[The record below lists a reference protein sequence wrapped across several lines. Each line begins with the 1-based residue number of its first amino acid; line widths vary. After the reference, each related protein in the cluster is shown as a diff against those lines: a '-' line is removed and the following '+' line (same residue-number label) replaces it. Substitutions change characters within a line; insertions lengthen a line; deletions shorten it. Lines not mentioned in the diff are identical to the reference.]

1 MNEEKMK
8 VLQMV
13 EDGNITALEGLE
25 LLEAM
30 EETLPSKKSSLAS
43 LKKFLRVRISSE
55 KGKKVNVNLP
65 LGLLKLATKFCSIGN
80 AFIPKEARLQ
90 LEKQGIDLA
99 EIDFEELVGLIEQGG
114 NDGKLVDIEA
124 EDDDEGLVSIQV
136 YIE

>member
-1 MNEEKMK
+1 MKEEKMK

-13 EDGNITALEGLE
+13 EEGKITASEGLE

-30 EETLPSKKSSLAS
+30 EGTRLREKNGPAAT
-43 LKKFLRVRISSE
+43 KKFLRVRISSE

-99 EIDFEELVGLIEQGG
+99 EIDFE
-114 NDGKLVDIEA
+114 
-124 EDDDEGLVSIQV
+124 
-136 YIE
+136 